1 MTIDPREYDPNEL
14 RGSAEGDKNVRAIKE
29 RMAEHEHTAEDAL
42 RSAQLKQL
50 LLMESSAPE
59 GALERPYL
67 ETIPGKY
74 AAEITLFEWLDFL
87 LGRAGVKET
96 LSVVDYYESLGWLG
110 ESAAD
115 ELRDHARAFEDPSTT
130 GERRELDMADHVLS
144 LVYIAR
150 LSSMG
155 Q

>member
-14 RGSAEGDKNVRAIKE
+14 RRAIDGDDKNLRAIKD
-29 RMAEHEHTAEDAL
+29 RMAEHEHSAEDAL

-50 LLMESSAPE
+50 LLMESSSPE

-87 LGRAGVKET
+87 LGRVGVKET
-96 LSVVDYYESLGWLG
+96 LSVVNYYESIGWLG
-110 ESAAD
+110 ENAAQ
-115 ELRDHARAFEDPSTT
+115 ELRDHARAFEDP
-130 GERRELDMADHVLS
+130 GVNDPRELDMADHVLS

>member
-14 RGSAEGDKNVRAIKE
+14 RRAMEGDDKNLRAIKD
-29 RMAEHEHTAEDAL
+29 RMAEHEHSAEDAL

-50 LLMESSAPE
+50 LLMESSAPD

-87 LGRAGVKET
+87 LGRVGVRET
-96 LSVVDYYESLGWLG
+96 LSVIDYYESLGWLG
-110 ESAAD
+110 EPAAE
-115 ELRDHARAFEDPSTT
+115 ELRDHARAFEDPGV
-130 GERRELDMADHVLS
+130 GEHRDLDMADHVLS

>member
-14 RGSAEGDKNVRAIKE
+14 RRAVEGDDKNLRELKN
-29 RMAEHEHTAEDAL
+29 RMAEHDHSAEDVL

-87 LGRAGVKET
+87 LGRIGVKET
-96 LSVVDYYESLGWLG
+96 LSAVDYYESIGWLG
-110 ESAAD
+110 EPAAA
-115 ELRDHARAFEDPSTT
+115 ELKDHARAFEDP
-130 GERRELDMADHVLS
+130 GVDDHRDLDMSDHVLS

-155 Q
+155 N

>member
-14 RGSAEGDKNVRAIKE
+14 RRAVAGDDKNLREIKE
-29 RMAEHEHTAEDAL
+29 RMAEHDHSAEDVL

-50 LLMESSAPE
+50 LLMESSASPE
-59 GALERPYL
+59 SLERPYL
-67 ETIPGKY
+67 ESIPGKY

-87 LGRAGVKET
+87 LGRVGVRET
-96 LSVVDYYESLGWLG
+96 LSVVDYYEQIGWLG
-110 ESAAD
+110 ENAAE
-115 ELRDHARAFEDPSTT
+115 ELRDHARAFEEVAVNDP
-130 GERRELDMADHVLS
+130 RDLDMADHVLS

-155 Q
+155 N